1 MPPQGHRSTA
11 RRLRSRAGLALAA
24 AIALLLGTPPSSAQF
39 YPPPQPWP
47 HAPQMVAPQMA
58 PPGYGGPNAGYGAPR
73 PPMMGSRCASQAGLC
88 FIPGAAPVGM
98 PCYCQMSFGPVPGQ
112 IVP

>member
-1 MPPQGHRSTA
+1 MLPQGHRSTA
-11 RRLRSRAGLALAA
+11 RRVRLPAGLIFATG
-24 AIALLLGTPPSSAQF
+24 IALLGGTHTSSAQF
-39 YPPPQPWP
+39 YPSPQPWP
-47 HAPQMVAPQMA
+47 QAPQMVAP
-58 PPGYGGPNAGYGAPR
+58 PSYGGPNAGYGAPR

-88 FIPGAAPVGM
+88 FITGAAPVGM